1 MESLSL
7 WVPSDKR
14 FGQGVHPSSAFHTP
28 SFDSTTSIADLKVC
42 TVEFGAWWDQ
52 RADVVDNPHLDKV
65 NAQGRNNE
73 QTKYNNW
80 IKNSMKTIDEKVW
93 LQGAGMSHNLI
104 RGPYRWNWSKIPRW
118 VQQLIRNGRSDA
130 RSSWLYAYRDCFDH
144 SLEKTIWRVWTWSS
158 TCGCFSRPN
167 LNDFYEA
174 STKRCWTLLAT
185 PIISNCKGRA
195 EFLKFFFVLV
205 LLTSELNTQ
214 HNVL

>member
-130 RSSWLYAYRDCFDH
+130 RRSWLYAYRDCFDH
-144 SLEKTIWRVWTWSS
+144 SLEKRYG
-158 TCGCFSRPN
+158 GCEPGLQHVGVSVD
-167 LNDFYEA
+167 L
-174 STKRCWTLLAT
+174 
-185 PIISNCKGRA
+185 ISMIFMKPQQKDV
-195 EFLKFFFVLV
+195 EPFL
-205 LLTSELNTQ
+205 Q
-214 HNVL
+214 HP